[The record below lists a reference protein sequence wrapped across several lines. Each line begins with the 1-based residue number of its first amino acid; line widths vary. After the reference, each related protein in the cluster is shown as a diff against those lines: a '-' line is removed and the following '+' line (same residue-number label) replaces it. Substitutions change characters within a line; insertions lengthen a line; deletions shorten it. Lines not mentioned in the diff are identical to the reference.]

1 MITAFHTK
9 LNHNQQLMKKK
20 KFLIVEDYTDISI
33 WDTLIMQA
41 MLALKS
47 KPKGWSR
54 PENTLP
60 EGDWTLA
67 CGFYSMAT
75 DAAYKNFWVRKPSFQ
90 ELPVVFVVNPDGSV
104 EEQCNVTADQAAE
117 FINARI

>member
-1 MITAFHTK
+1 M
-9 LNHNQQLMKKK
+9 KK

-33 WDTLIMQA
+33 WDTLIMEA

-47 KPKGWSR
+47 KPEGWTR

-67 CGFYSMAT
+67 CGFHSMAT
-75 DAAYKNFWVRKPSFQ
+75 DGAYKDFGIRKPSFE
-90 ELPVVFVVNPDGSV
+90 ELPAVFVVNHDGSV
-104 EEQCNVTADQAAE
+104 EEKCNVTAEQAAE